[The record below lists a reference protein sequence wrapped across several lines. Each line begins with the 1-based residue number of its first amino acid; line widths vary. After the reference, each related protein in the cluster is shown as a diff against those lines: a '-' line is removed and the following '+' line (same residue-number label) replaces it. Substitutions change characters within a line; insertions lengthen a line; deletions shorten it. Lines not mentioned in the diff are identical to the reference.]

1 MSKTL
6 DVLKGT
12 WNEFNE
18 DKIPTYAAAIS
29 YATVF
34 ALPPLLMLMLT
45 IVGAF
50 VDPADF
56 RGRIVAEITKMIG
69 PDSAKLLG
77 DVILQANKPGAGVM
91 AIAGLIMLM
100 VGATGAFIA
109 LQDALNTAWN
119 VKPNPRGGIKQ
130 LLFKRILSFGMI
142 LLVGFMLLIS
152 FVVAALVTALGGMLG
167 SYLGGA
173 GAIVAQVLQICV
185 GFIVTWALFALIF
198 KVLPDAKI
206 EWRDIWLGSF
216 VTALLF
222 NLGRIGIG
230 FYLGHSKS
238 ASAFGAAAA
247 LAVLLIW
254 IYYAA
259 LILLIGAEFTQVWLE
274 RQGRKITPEHGA
286 VRMKTDDA
294 AKLRA

>member
-1 MSKTL
+1 MSKAL
-6 DVLKGT
+6 DVLKAT
-12 WNEFNE
+12 WKEFND

-34 ALPPLLMLMLT
+34 ALPPLMMLMLT
-45 IVGAF
+45 IVGMF

-56 RGRIVAEITKMIG
+56 RGRIVAEITKMVG

-77 DVILQANKPGAGVM
+77 DVILQANKPGAGIM
-91 AIAGLIMLM
+91 AVAGIVLLV

-119 VKPNPRGGIKQ
+119 VKPNPKGGIKA

-152 FVVAALVTALGGMLG
+152 FVVAALVTAFGGMLDN
-167 SYLGGA
+167 YVGGA
-173 GAIVAQVLQICV
+173 GVVVVQILQIVV
-185 GFIVTWALFALIF
+185 GFVVTWGLFAMIF

-230 FYLGHSKS
+230 FYLGHSRS

-254 IYYAA
+254 VYYAA
-259 LILLIGAEFTQVWLE
+259 LILLVGAEFTQVWLE
-274 RQGRKITPEHGA
+274 QHGRKIKPEHGA
-286 VRMKTDDA
+286 VVRENGP
-294 AKLRA
+294 